1 MAAAGMGR
9 ASRAGSRSHPSWPPH
24 GRKPGL
30 GLVPSRTPRA
40 ASGAGGP
47 PQREGP
53 LRGAEGGHQGLGH
66 RRAGP
71 KSHLSVMLWADGQ
84 VSRKRTD
91 PRGLRAEAEAG
102 TGSHDPGNWGRSRR
116 CARRGGS
123 RRHPQVGAGL
133 WAPPPR
139 RGDDRAGVMRA
150 RGQPRSLAL
159 AARQR
164 RPTGAAWPAAPCA
177 PVSFS
182 GNVTRAAAHAGNAG
196 RSLHSSVR
204 PSLHSFTPPG
214 ACELLL
220 CTRLCTEAQDATAVG
235 AECLSQAPEPSGP
248 FYLQSSRHPSTLP
261 ALGLHPRR
269 VEQRP
274 RPRPRHSWLGEP
286 LLSLQMSPAVTSPK
300 GPSLGLSPG
309 GVRGGSSSQQA

>member
-1 MAAAGMGR
+1 M
-9 ASRAGSRSHPSWPPH
+9 
-24 GRKPGL
+24 
-30 GLVPSRTPRA
+30 
-40 ASGAGGP
+40 
-47 PQREGP
+47 
-53 LRGAEGGHQGLGH
+53 
-66 RRAGP
+66 
-71 KSHLSVMLWADGQ
+71 MLWADGQ

-91 PRGLRAEAEAG
+91 RPQGPSGGGRGWDRLPRPRQLGKKPPVCQAGQLSPPPAGGRRAV
-102 TGSHDPGNWGRSRR
+102 GSS
-116 CARRGGS
+116 
-123 RRHPQVGAGL
+123 
-133 WAPPPR
+133 PPPR
-139 RGDDRAGVMRA
+139 GRPSRCHES
-150 RGQPRSLAL
+150 PRSAPEPRPGRPSASSDGGRVAGSSLRSRL
-159 AARQR
+159 IQWQR
-164 RPTGAAWPAAPCA
+164 HPRCCSRRERRAQPSLIRPSVAP
-177 PVSFS
+177 FI
-182 GNVTRAAAHAGNAG
+182 
-196 RSLHSSVR
+196 HSS
-204 PSLHSFTPPG
+204 G

-220 CTRLCTEAQDATAVG
+220 CTRLCAEAQDATAVG